1 MIILKRFSLL
11 LLALVMFTN
20 QGFSQTVSSNVRD
33 GIYDRF
39 TYKERKILAY
49 DHIREADV
57 FWEKRIWRVID
68 LREKMNLPFTYPIM
82 PFITILLN
90 AAKTGEVTVYNGV
103 DDNFIT
109 PITPDELSQTL
120 STTDTIPYV
129 DPVTYEE
136 SFKVINNDFDPAKVQ
151 KFRLKED
158 WVFDEETSTLVV
170 RILGIAPIMD
180 KIDDQGNNRGEMTM
194 FWAYYPDLRPVLVH
208 FETFNPFNDGVKMTW
223 EDIFEMRMFSSYIYK
238 ESNVYDRK
246 IKDYS
251 EGIDRLYEGERIKQQ
266 IFEKEHDLWHF

>member
-1 MIILKRFSLL
+1 MLLKKLSFVLIGVL
-11 LLALVMFTN
+11 MLGNVAVA
-20 QGFSQTVSSNVRD
+20 QTVSSNVRD

-39 TYKERKILAY
+39 TYKERKILTY

-90 AAKTGEVTVYNGV
+90 AAKTGEVTVYNGI
-103 DDNFIT
+103 DDNFTT
-109 PITPDELSQTL
+109 PITPDELAASL
-120 STTDTIPYV
+120 SSVDTIPYV
-129 DPVTYEE
+129 DPITYEE
-136 SFKVINNDFDPAKVQ
+136 TIKVVPNDFNPDVVK

-158 WVFDEETSTLVV
+158 WVFDEESSTLVV

-180 KIDDQGNNRGEMTM
+180 KIDDEGNFRGEMTM

-251 EGIDRLYEGERIKQQ
+251 EGVDRLYEGERIKQQ